1 MTFLQELD
9 HGEEGR
15 RQSGQS
21 RQGHEEVPGG
31 RGGGRPRQHS
41 HGGRRRCGRAP
52 KARHAGRQSW
62 SSSRPERRWGT
73 RGQLGDASRRG
84 GRVFGQRW
92 PAGGRTELGRGG
104 PTRAGRRVAELGSEL
119 DQGRAGKDGSERR
132 SGKRSWQ
139 TGPAAAGREAS
150 TGCGGGASV
159 GTGAREGGHAGGGA
173 QPAWEGSDMREER
186 IAGRSR
192 RTCGRAEVGTRGWSQ
207 PQERRAGRAP
217 ARERGGASDR
227 RGRRTCGQAEVGT
240 RPHDREGGPVA
251 RGAEL
256 EGPAPTEIAET
267 GAATARTRSRG
278 GGADATQHASGRS
291 APSRSQRARR

>member
-41 HGGRRRCGRAP
+41 QVRGAGDAVEHRRHDTQGGKVGAAAGP
-52 KARHAGRQSW
+52 SDAGAREAS
-62 SSSRPERRWGT
+62 WGT
-73 RGQLGDASRRG
+73 RREGEVESLARG
-84 GRVFGQRW
+84 GQ
-92 PAGGRTELGRGG
+92 PAGGQSWDA
-104 PTRAGRRVAELGSEL
+104 AGRHAPAGGVAELGSEL

-207 PQERRAGRAP
+207 PQERRAGASSS
-217 ARERGGASDR
+217 AGAGWSQR
-227 RGRRTCGQAEVGT
+227 QA
-240 RPHDREGGPVA
+240 
-251 RGAEL
+251 
-256 EGPAPTEIAET
+256 GPAHVRP
-267 GAATARTRSRG
+267 SRG
-278 GGADATQHASGRS
+278 GHTASR
-291 APSRSQRARR
+291 P